1 MVAPF
6 NVLPR
11 IAHRFDAFLNRLT
24 RGLAV
29 PGRIITKG
37 VCSRMSTFNEMC
49 LPPFLGQRL
58 QQAGLVKPTPIQKA
72 AIQPARQG
80 RDIVAQA
87 KTGSGKTLAFLLPM
101 IERALQPVIST
112 EGMSISPSKSAG
124 KGHPR
129 FLILAPT
136 RELALQIETELRK
149 YAPPTVTSLAVYGG
163 TPIERHYRAL
173 RQPPMVI
180 VGTPGRLLDLA
191 GSGHLCLNEVTWLV
205 MDEADQMLD
214 RGFLR
219 DIQRILSLLPKERQT
234 SLFSATFSSEI
245 QQLAQSM
252 QRNPARISVDPGLS
266 SPTTISHAY
275 YVVPAEQSR
284 TQLVHTLLQTVRA
297 GERSMVFCDQKYKV
311 RRLAAKLGGEPA
323 SVGSI
328 TGNHS
333 QVQRE
338 RTLGAFR
345 AGRIRSLV
353 ATDVAARG
361 LDIPD
366 VAQVIH
372 YELPTNPNSYVHR
385 AGRTGRA
392 EKEGSTYLILS
403 QAEEREYLR
412 MVRQLRIQTK
422 KLPLPTFATLPP
434 AVVGQADTRPVGRP
448 RSTRHGEIGGRRIH
462 EQGAGESFRG
472 YREQGG
478 RLRPFNR

>member
-1 MVAPF
+1 MLSF
-6 NVLPR
+6 
-11 IAHRFDAFLNRLT
+11 T
-24 RGLAV
+24 E
-29 PGRIITKG
+29 
-37 VCSRMSTFNEMC
+37 MS
-49 LPPFLGQRL
+49 LPPFLAQRL
-58 QQAGLVKPTPIQKA
+58 QQAGITTPTPIQQA
-72 AIQPARQG
+72 AIKPVSEG
-80 RDIVAQA
+80 RDVMAQA

-101 IERALQPVIST
+101 IERALRPAVSA
-112 EGMSISPSKSAG
+112 EGTSLSRA
-124 KGHPR
+124 PR

-136 RELALQIETELRK
+136 RELALQIDMELRK
-149 YAPPTVTSLAVYGG
+149 YAPPSVTSLAVYGG

-173 RQPPMVI
+173 RRPPQVV

-191 GSGHLCLNEVTWLV
+191 GSGHLHLGAVTWLV

-219 DIQRILSLLPKERQT
+219 DIQRILGLLPKERQT
-234 SLFSATFSSEI
+234 LLFSATFSPEI

-252 QRNPARISVDPGLS
+252 QRNPVRISVDPDIS
-266 SPTTISHAY
+266 SPTSIVHAY

-284 TQLVHTLLQTVRA
+284 TQLVHTLLQTVKV
-297 GERSMVFCDQKYKV
+297 GDRSMVFCDQKYKV

-323 SVGSI
+323 SVGAI

-333 QVQRE
+333 QAQRE

-372 YELPTNPNSYVHR
+372 YELPINPNSYVHR
-385 AGRTGRA
+385 VGRTGRA
-392 EKEGSTYLILS
+392 EKEGSTFLILS

-412 MVRQLRIQTK
+412 MVRQLRIETK
-422 KLPLPTFATLPP
+422 KLPLPMFATLPHAAATP
-434 AVVGQADTRPVGRP
+434 TDDRQAHGP
-448 RSTRHGEIGGRRIH
+448 RSHRNADQAARRFHENGNGQSFQRHGASADGSRRFGR
-462 EQGAGESFRG
+462 
-472 YREQGG
+472 
-478 RLRPFNR
+478 

>member
-1 MVAPF
+1 MS
-6 NVLPR
+6 LPT
-11 IAHRFDAFLNRLT
+11 FL
-24 RGLAV
+24 A
-29 PGRIITKG
+29 
-37 VCSRMSTFNEMC
+37 
-49 LPPFLGQRL
+49 QRL
-58 QQAGLVKPTPIQKA
+58 QQAGITSPTPIQQA
-72 AIQPARQG
+72 AIRPALEG
-80 RDIVAQA
+80 RDVLAQA

-101 IERALQPVIST
+101 IERALRPEASRL
-112 EGMSISPSKSAG
+112 EHGKSPQ
-124 KGHPR
+124 

-173 RQPPMVI
+173 RRPPLVV

-191 GSGHLCLNEVTWLV
+191 GSGHLHLGAVTWLV

-214 RGFLR
+214 RGFLK
-219 DIQRILSLLPKERQT
+219 DIQRILSLLPRERQT
-234 SLFSATFSSEI
+234 LLFSATFSSEI
-245 QQLAQSM
+245 QQLAENM
-252 QRNPARISVDPGLS
+252 QCNPARISVDPGIS
-266 SPTTISHAY
+266 SPTSIAHAY

-284 TQLVHTLLQTVRA
+284 TQLVHTLLQTVKT

-333 QVQRE
+333 QAQRE

-422 KLPLPTFATLPP
+422 KLPLPAFATLPS
-434 AVVGQADTRPVGRP
+434 VSVTSGEQEVRHQRPHRHASLTAGRF
-448 RSTRHGEIGGRRIH
+448 H
-462 EQGAGESFRG
+462 ERGNGESFR
-472 YREQGG
+472 RHEVLAG
-478 RLRPFNR
+478 RSRRFGR

>member
-1 MVAPF
+1 MLSF
-6 NVLPR
+6 
-11 IAHRFDAFLNRLT
+11 T
-24 RGLAV
+24 E
-29 PGRIITKG
+29 
-37 VCSRMSTFNEMC
+37 MS
-49 LPPFLGQRL
+49 LPPFLAQRL
-58 QQAGLVKPTPIQKA
+58 QQVGITAPTPIQQA
-72 AIQPARQG
+72 AIKPALEG
-80 RDIVAQA
+80 RDVMAQA

-101 IERALQPVIST
+101 IERALRPSVST
-112 EGMSISPSKSAG
+112 EGTSLSKT
-124 KGHPR
+124 PR

-136 RELALQIETELRK
+136 RELALQIDMELRK
-149 YAPPTVTSLAVYGG
+149 YAPPSVTSLAVYGG

-173 RQPPMVI
+173 RRPPLVV

-191 GSGHLCLNEVTWLV
+191 GSGHLHLGAVTWLV

-219 DIQRILSLLPKERQT
+219 DIQRILGLLPKERQT
-234 SLFSATFSSEI
+234 LLFSATFSAEI

-252 QRNPARISVDPGLS
+252 QRNPVKISVDPDIS
-266 SPTTISHAY
+266 SPTSITHAY

-284 TQLVHTLLQTVRA
+284 TQLVHTLLQSVKA

-311 RRLAAKLGGEPA
+311 RRLAAKLGGEQA
-323 SVGSI
+323 SVGAI

-333 QVQRE
+333 QAQRE

-392 EKEGSTYLILS
+392 EKEGSTLLILS

-412 MVRQLRIQTK
+412 MVRQLRIETK
-422 KLPLPTFATLPP
+422 KLPIPTFATLPP
-434 AVVGQADTRPVGRP
+434 AAVTPTDDHQVRRP
-448 RSTRHGEIGGRRIH
+448 RPQRNVDAAAHRFRESGDGGSFQRHGVSAGGPRR
-462 EQGAGESFRG
+462 F
-472 YREQGG
+472 G
-478 RLRPFNR
+478 R

>member
-1 MVAPF
+1 MLSF
-6 NVLPR
+6 
-11 IAHRFDAFLNRLT
+11 T
-24 RGLAV
+24 E
-29 PGRIITKG
+29 
-37 VCSRMSTFNEMC
+37 MS
-49 LPPFLGQRL
+49 LPPFLAQRL
-58 QQAGLVKPTPIQKA
+58 QQAGITAPTPIQQA
-72 AIQPARQG
+72 AIKPALEG
-80 RDIVAQA
+80 RDVMAQA

-101 IERALQPVIST
+101 IERALRPAVST
-112 EGMSISPSKSAG
+112 EGTSLSKT
-124 KGHPR
+124 PR

-136 RELALQIETELRK
+136 RELALQIDMELRK
-149 YAPPTVTSLAVYGG
+149 YAPPSVTSLAVYGG

-173 RQPPMVI
+173 RRPPLVV

-191 GSGHLCLNEVTWLV
+191 GSGHLHLGAVTWLV

-219 DIQRILSLLPKERQT
+219 DIQRILGLLPKERQT
-234 SLFSATFSSEI
+234 LLFSATFSAEI

-252 QRNPARISVDPGLS
+252 QRNPVKISVDPDIS
-266 SPTTISHAY
+266 SPTSITHAY

-284 TQLVHTLLQTVRA
+284 TQLVHTLLQTVKA

-323 SVGSI
+323 SVGAI

-333 QVQRE
+333 QAQRE

-392 EKEGSTYLILS
+392 EKEGSTLLILS

-412 MVRQLRIQTK
+412 MVRQLRIETK
-422 KLPLPTFATLPP
+422 KLPIPTFATLPP
-434 AVVGQADTRPVGRP
+434 AAVTPTDDYQVRRP
-448 RSTRHGEIGGRRIH
+448 RPQRNVDAAAHRFRESGNGGSFQRHGVSTGGPRR
-462 EQGAGESFRG
+462 F
-472 YREQGG
+472 G
-478 RLRPFNR
+478 R

>member
-1 MVAPF
+1 
-6 NVLPR
+6 
-11 IAHRFDAFLNRLT
+11 
-24 RGLAV
+24 
-29 PGRIITKG
+29 
-37 VCSRMSTFNEMC
+37 MSSFSEMS
-49 LPPFLGQRL
+49 LPPFLAQRL
-58 QQAGLVKPTPIQKA
+58 QQAGITTPTPIQAA
-72 AIQPARQG
+72 AIRPAMEG
-80 RDIVAQA
+80 RDVMAQA

-101 IERALQPVIST
+101 IERASRPAGST
-112 EGMSISPSKSAG
+112 DGMSSPASG
-124 KGHPR
+124 TTRVPR

-136 RELALQIETELRK
+136 RELALQIDTELRK
-149 YAPPTVTSLAVYGG
+149 YAPPAVTSLAVYGG
-163 TPIERHYRAL
+163 IPIERHYRAL
-173 RQPPMVI
+173 RRPPLVV

-191 GSGHLCLNEVTWLV
+191 GSGHLQLSAVSWLV

-219 DIQRILSLLPKERQT
+219 DIQRILGLLPKERQT
-234 SLFSATFSSEI
+234 LLFSATFSPEI
-245 QQLAQSM
+245 QELALRM
-252 QRNPARISVDPGLS
+252 QRNPVRISVDPGIS
-266 SPTTISHAY
+266 SPTSITHAY

-284 TQLVHTLLQTVRA
+284 TQLVHTLLQTVKV

-333 QVQRE
+333 QAQRE

-345 AGRIRSLV
+345 AGRLKSLV

-372 YELPTNPNSYVHR
+372 YELPGNPTSYVHR

-392 EKEGSTYLILS
+392 EKEGATFLILS
-403 QAEEREYLR
+403 EAEEREYLR

-422 KLPLPTFATLPP
+422 RLPLPTFAHLPP
-434 AVVGQADTRPVGRP
+434 AARHADWEQHQHRQRP
-448 RSTRHGEIGGRRIH
+448 RPHNETAARRFHERGNGE
-462 EQGAGESFRG
+462 AFRG
-472 YREQGG
+472 HDTSRSRSERFG
-478 RLRPFNR
+478 R

>member
-1 MVAPF
+1 
-6 NVLPR
+6 
-11 IAHRFDAFLNRLT
+11 
-24 RGLAV
+24 
-29 PGRIITKG
+29 
-37 VCSRMSTFNEMC
+37 MSTFTEMS
-49 LPPFLGQRL
+49 LPPFLAQRL
-58 QQAGLVKPTPIQKA
+58 LQAGFTAPTPIQQA
-72 AIQPARQG
+72 AIQPALEG
-80 RDIVAQA
+80 RDIMAQA

-101 IERALQPVIST
+101 IERALRPIVSSEGSSFST
-112 EGMSISPSKSAG
+112 SGSPSRKN
-124 KGHPR
+124 PR

-136 RELALQIETELRK
+136 RELALQIEMELRK
-149 YAPPTVTSLAVYGG
+149 YAPPSVSSLAVYGG
-163 TPIERHYRAL
+163 TPIERHHRAL
-173 RQPPMVI
+173 RQPPMVV

-191 GSGHLCLNEVTWLV
+191 GSGHLHLNAVTWLV

-219 DIQRILSLLPKERQT
+219 DIQRILNLLPKERQT
-234 SLFSATFSSEI
+234 LLFSATFSQEI
-245 QQLAQSM
+245 QQLAHSM
-252 QRNPARISVDPGLS
+252 QRNPARISVDPDIS
-266 SPTTISHAY
+266 SPTTITHAY

-284 TQLVHTLLQTVRA
+284 TQLVHTLLQSVKA

-311 RRLAAKLGGEPA
+311 RRLAAKLGGESA
-323 SVGSI
+323 SVGAI

-333 QVQRE
+333 QAQRE

-372 YELPTNPNSYVHR
+372 YELPTNQNSYVHR

-392 EKEGSTYLILS
+392 EKEGSTFLILS

-422 KLPLPTFATLPP
+422 KLPLPTFAMMPP
-434 AVVGQADTRPVGRP
+434 AAVTPTDDQQTRRP
-448 RSTRHGEIGGRRIH
+448 RPPRHGDSTNRRFH
-462 EQGAGESFRG
+462 ESGSGESFRRHG
-472 YREQGG
+472 ASSGAPRRFG
-478 RLRPFNR
+478 R